1 MSNTV
6 LGITSVGFHL
16 GKRRKKV
23 SETVHTLGPR
33 CSQFAKTQETSI
45 LRKVADP
52 IADLR
57 RAVAGFRP
65 GQERLAA
72 SRGAEVKRT
81 MEPRRRSLVEGDVND
96 ADATA
101 RADAAVLALQSASA
115 GVDDALAE
123 VERQLADAQLRL
135 DPERDQAGRAAEAI
149 KREKEAGELK
159 QTTDEFV
166 EAGARLSEALRQ
178 VTAVSFTASEAAAIV
193 VKAVSELVE
202 ATNVINS
209 DLESYVGLVVS
220 GSAPIR
226 RQPMPVTLVET
237 PTPTPTTL
245 SIPPPFSEAASGPL
259 FRGAAA

>member
-1 MSNTV
+1 MSDTV

-23 SETVHTLGPR
+23 RETVRTLGPR
-33 CSQFAKTQETSI
+33 CSQFAKTQTSM

-81 MEPRRRSLVEGDVND
+81 TEPRRRSLVEGDVND

-135 DPERDQAGRAAEAI
+135 DPERDQAARAAEAI
-149 KREKEAGELK
+149 KREKEAEELK
-159 QTTDEFV
+159 RTTDEFV
-166 EAGARLSEALRQ
+166 EAGARLAEALRQ

-193 VKAVSELVE
+193 VKAVSEIVE
-202 ATNVINS
+202 ATKVING
-209 DLESYVGLVVS
+209 DLESYVRFVVS

-237 PTPTPTTL
+237 LAPTPTTL
-245 SIPPPFSEAASGPL
+245 HILPPLPEVPSVPL
-259 FRGAAA
+259 FQGAAA

>member
-1 MSNTV
+1 M
-6 LGITSVGFHL
+6 
-16 GKRRKKV
+16 
-23 SETVHTLGPR
+23 
-33 CSQFAKTQETSI
+33 

-81 MEPRRRSLVEGDVND
+81 TEPRRRSLVEGDVND

-101 RADAAVLALQSASA
+101 RADAAVLALQGASA

-135 DPERDQAGRAAEAI
+135 DPERDQAARAAEAI
-149 KREKEAGELK
+149 KREKEAEELK
-159 QTTDEFV
+159 RTTDEFV
-166 EAGARLSEALRQ
+166 EAGARLAEALRQ

-193 VKAVSELVE
+193 VKAVSEIVE
-202 ATNVINS
+202 ATKVING
-209 DLESYVGLVVS
+209 DLESYVRFVVS

-237 PTPTPTTL
+237 LAPTPTTL
-245 SIPPPFSEAASGPL
+245 PVPPPLPEVPSVPL
-259 FRGAAA
+259 FHGAAA

>member
-1 MSNTV
+1 M
-6 LGITSVGFHL
+6 
-16 GKRRKKV
+16 
-23 SETVHTLGPR
+23 
-33 CSQFAKTQETSI
+33 

-52 IADLR
+52 MADLR
-57 RAVAGFRP
+57 RAVAAFRP

-81 MEPRRRSLVEGDVND
+81 TEPRRRSLVEGDVDD
-96 ADATA
+96 ADATV

-135 DPERDQAGRAAEAI
+135 DPERDHAARAAEAI
-149 KREKEAGELK
+149 KRDKEVGELK

-166 EAGARLSEALRQ
+166 EAGARLVEALTQ

-193 VKAVSELVE
+193 VKAVSEIVE
-202 ATNVINS
+202 ATKVING
-209 DLESYVGLVVS
+209 DLKNYVRVVVS

-226 RQPMPVTLVET
+226 RQPLPVTLVET
-237 PTPTPTTL
+237 LAPTPTALPTL
-245 SIPPPFSEAASGPL
+245 PPLPQLPSVPL
-259 FRGAAA
+259 LQGAAA